1 MKHKNYLRQGNFKF
15 TFQWSFGVFL
25 WELMTRAQQPFA
37 DIDPFEM
44 EGYILEGYRLHQPMN
59 CPDQLYS
66 VLTSCWGMRVN
77 ERAGVSALHNHLG
90 TLQKQ
95 LQQFV

>member
-1 MKHKNYLRQGNFKF
+1 
-15 TFQWSFGVFL
+15 
-25 WELMTRAQQPFA
+25 MTRAQQPFA

-44 EGYILEGYRLHQPMN
+44 EAYLLDGYRLHQPQN

-66 VLTSCWGMRVN
+66 VLASCWAFSPQ
-77 ERAGVSALHNHLG
+77 ERPTVH
-90 TLQKQ
+90 TLYNQLQQLQRQ